1 MTALYCPTVNS
12 YKRIGGGSWAGSS
25 STWGRDNRTVAL
37 RAITSTGPPARVE
50 NRIPGADANPYLVI
64 AANLASGLYGIEQAL
79 TPPAAVTGNAYE
91 DPEAKN
97 NLLPGSLKAATDAL
111 RGSAAARDLLGEDF
125 VDHFALTRDWE
136 IRQFGRAV
144 TDWETARYLE
154 MI

>member
-1 MTALYCPTVNS
+1 M
-12 YKRIGGGSWAGSS
+12 
-25 STWGRDNRTVAL
+25 
-37 RAITSTGPPARVE
+37 
-50 NRIPGADANPYLVI
+50 I
-64 AANLASGLYGIEQAL
+64 AANLASGLYGIEKAL
-79 TPPAAVTGNAYE
+79 TPPAAMTGNAYE

-97 NLLPGSLKAATDAL
+97 NLLPGSLKAATAAL